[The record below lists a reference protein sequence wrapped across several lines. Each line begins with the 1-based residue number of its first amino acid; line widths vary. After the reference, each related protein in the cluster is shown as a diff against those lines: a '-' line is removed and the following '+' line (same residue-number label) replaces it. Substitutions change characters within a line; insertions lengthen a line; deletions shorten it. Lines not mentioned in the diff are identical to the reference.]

1 MGQIKSNQTEWT
13 EIMSVTIGVRR
24 PIKSATSVGHI
35 YVSVTYAE
43 DDPIWN
49 LAPEKQERK
58 ALADAQRALAL
69 KADELA
75 QTKVVERG

>member
-1 MGQIKSNQTEWT
+1 
-13 EIMSVTIGVRR
+13 
-24 PIKSATSVGHI
+24 
-35 YVSVTYAE
+35 VSVTYAE